1 MWIRYSTNFF
11 MNDTFTAQLTYL
23 GAALYFLRKGFSVCV
38 PELPLGRKIGSQ
50 GVKFLTKI
58 WKSIEKKMKKG
69 YNYNRL
75 KFCLSLN
82 FYKMEGKREGVM
94 QHKA

>member
-1 MWIRYSTNFF
+1 MDNV
-11 MNDTFTAQLTYL
+11 FTAQLIS
-23 GAALYFLRKGFSVCV
+23 R
-38 PELPLGRKIGSQ
+38 GRAVFFDR

-82 FYKMEGKREGVM
+82 FYKMEGKRE
-94 QHKA
+94 